1 MRPHVVIA
9 IALIALVAFTTW
21 RSELWNVQKPG
32 RAPAPLTP
40 LPDDLRESATFDVVL
55 PCVPTG
61 LRRLTDRDGA
71 TLVHYW
77 APWELSGRAQAMLL
91 DSLSHAAGFEHLQVV
106 LVCFD
111 PFPSVARFVGRTRL
125 QLPVLLDGSHALDR
139 VLPCP
144 SIPTTY
150 VLDARGRICV
160 RQSGTVDWW
169 APQTLATLRRVLS
182 EAPAQPPASPAPA
195 PAPAT

>member
-1 MRPHVVIA
+1 MRPHVVVA
-9 IALIALVAFTTW
+9 TALIALVAFTAW

-32 RAPAPLTP
+32 HAPAPLAL
-40 LPDDLRESATFDVVL
+40 LPDELRERTTFDVVL

-77 APWELSGRAQAMLL
+77 APWEQGARAQAALL
-91 DSLSHAAGFEHLQVV
+91 DSLAHTPGFEHLQVV

-111 PFPSVARFVGRTRL
+111 PFPSVARFVGRVRL
-125 QLPVLLDGSHALDR
+125 RLPVLLDPGHALAR
-139 VLPCP
+139 VLSCP

-150 VLDARGRICV
+150 VLDAEGRIRV

-169 APQTLATLRRVLS
+169 APGTLETLRRVIA
-182 EAPAQPPASPAPA
+182 EPPASSPAVPAPVS
-195 PAPAT
+195 PAT

>member
-1 MRPHVVIA
+1 MRPHVVVA
-9 IALIALVAFTTW
+9 IALIALVAFTAW

-32 RAPAPLTP
+32 RAPAPLTL
-40 LPDDLRESATFDVVL
+40 LPDDVRESVRFDVVL

-77 APWELSGRAQAMLL
+77 APWEQGGRRQAALL
-91 DSLSHAAGFEHLQVV
+91 DSLSHTEGFEHLQIV

-111 PFPSVARFVGRTRL
+111 PFPSVARFVGRARL
-125 QLPVLLDGSHALDR
+125 TLPVLLDGGHALAR

-150 VLDARGRICV
+150 VLDSHGRIRV

-169 APQTLATLRRVLS
+169 APETLETLRGVMTEPSARPT
-182 EAPAQPPASPAPA
+182 APVVPVTPAS
-195 PAPAT
+195 

>member
-1 MRPHVVIA
+1 MRPHVA
-9 IALIALVAFTTW
+9 IAVALIGLVAFTAW
-21 RSELWNVQKPG
+21 RSELWSVQKPG
-32 RAPAPLTP
+32 HVPAPLAP
-40 LPDDLRESATFDVVL
+40 LPEDVRESATFDVVL

-61 LRRLTDRDGA
+61 LRRLTDHDGA

-77 APWELSGRAQAMLL
+77 APWEQNGRAQAALL
-91 DSLSHAAGFEHLQVV
+91 DSLSHAAGFERLQVV

-125 QLPVLLDGSHALDR
+125 KLPVLLDGSHTLAR

-150 VLDARGRICV
+150 VLDARGRIRV

-169 APQTLATLRRVLS
+169 APGTLETLRRVLNDPS
-182 EAPAQPPASPAPA
+182 GRPPTPA
-195 PAPAT
+195 APATPAT